1 MVIIS
6 QSSANIEDDIRKN
19 SQNVF
24 IFRLQDAEDISTACG
39 LLGYGSNTAKEYLS
53 QIISK
58 LEQRQAMV
66 KSPAS
71 KGPFVITAPEVMV
84 KPISKQE
91 IRKYLSRVE
100 VELTD

>member
-1 MVIIS
+1 
-6 QSSANIEDDIRKN
+6 
-19 SQNVF
+19 
-24 IFRLQDAEDISTACG
+24 
-39 LLGYGSNTAKEYLS
+39 
-53 QIISK
+53 
-58 LEQRQAMV
+58 MV